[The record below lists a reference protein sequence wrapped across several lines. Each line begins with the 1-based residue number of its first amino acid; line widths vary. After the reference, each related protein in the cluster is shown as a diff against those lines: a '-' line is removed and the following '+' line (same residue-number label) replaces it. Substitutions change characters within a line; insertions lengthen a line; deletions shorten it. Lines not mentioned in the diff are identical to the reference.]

1 MHADT
6 KALAQRRQ
14 DAQDELERLRLAL
27 ENTEVD
33 ISEDE
38 GDPDFVEREKLVAL
52 MSNVE
57 QHIQEIDAALEMEAT
72 GTYGICENCSEPI
85 DPERLAIMPEATLC
99 VKCKELA
106 ERQRQMRNR
115 RQAQVVVEE

>member
-6 KALAQRRQ
+6 KALVKRRQ
-14 DAQDELERLRLAL
+14 DSQDELERLKLAL

-57 QHIQEIDAALEMEAT
+57 QHIQEIDAALEMEAN
-72 GTYGICENCSEPI
+72 GAYGICESCNEPI

-115 RQAQVVVEE
+115 RQAQVIVEE